1 MAGNTFKS
9 NFKTQ
14 EREMV
19 SLSVYNVGLQKCESN
34 YQWGPGVRDHF
45 LIHHIV
51 SGKGEYE
58 ADGITYHLTAGDS
71 FLVYP
76 YTEITYRADADD
88 PWEYYW
94 VGFAGTDAAA
104 ILSSTDFSR
113 KNPVIHSDEHETIE
127 NTGYG
132 TYISPTDD
140 RIKKLLLSIY
150 DARGNS
156 LENSVEMT
164 GRLYT
169 ALAYFI
175 KISKKASSDTKP
187 YDFYVKKAL
196 EYITA
201 NYSYP
206 ITVEEIADFVGIS
219 RSHLFRAFRSV
230 LSVSPKEYLSD
241 FRIRQACVLLKN
253 SDLSIMAIARSVGFE
268 NNLYFSRAF
277 HKKKGITPSEYAKKA
292 SGISR

>member
-1 MAGNTFKS
+1 MADNTFKS
-9 NFKTQ
+9 NFIVQ
-14 EREMV
+14 DRQMV
-19 SLSVYNVGLQKCESN
+19 SLSVYNVGLQKCGSGHM
-34 YQWGPGVRDHF
+34 WGPGVRDHF

-51 SGKGEYE
+51 SGRGCYE
-58 ADGITYHLTAGDS
+58 VNGSVYELTAGDS

-76 YTEITYRADADD
+76 YTEISYYADKEE

-104 ILSSTDFSR
+104 ILSSTDFSK
-113 KNPVIHSDEHETIE
+113 KNPIIHALGHEITENGESCSPSSSSD
-127 NTGYG
+127 
-132 TYISPTDD
+132 DK
-140 RIKKLLLSIY
+140 IKKLLLSIY
-150 DARGNS
+150 DARGNG

-175 KISKKASSDTKP
+175 KISKKAPSETDT
-187 YDFYVKKAL
+187 YAAYTKKAL

-206 ITVEEIADFVGIS
+206 VTIEEIADYVGIS
-219 RSHLFRAFRSV
+219 RSHLFRAFQNV

-241 FRIRQACVLLKN
+241 FRIRQACVLLKS
-253 SDLSIMAIARSVGFE
+253 SDLSVMAIARSVGFE
-268 NNLYFSRAF
+268 NNLYFSKAF
-277 HKKKGITPSEYAKKA
+277 RKIKGMTPSEYKEIS
-292 SGISR
+292 SGK

>member
-1 MAGNTFKS
+1 MQNNTFKS
-9 NFKTQ
+9 NFIAQ
-14 EREMV
+14 EKQMV
-19 SLSVYNVGLQKCESN
+19 SLSVYNVGLQKCEGGHR
-34 YQWGPGVRDHF
+34 WGPGVRDHF

-51 SGKGEYE
+51 SGKGDYE
-58 ADGITYHLTAGDS
+58 ADGHIWHLCAGDS

-76 YTEITYRADADD
+76 FTEISYCADRED

-94 VGFAGTDAAA
+94 VGFAGADAAA

-113 KNPVIHSDEHETIE
+113 KHPVIHACTHETIE

-132 TYISPTDD
+132 TYVSPTDD
-140 RIKKLLLSIY
+140 HIKKLLLSIY

-169 ALAYFI
+169 ALSYFI
-175 KISKKASSDTKP
+175 KISHTAPLAADT
-187 YDFYVKKAL
+187 YDSYVRKAL

-206 ITVEEIADFVGIS
+206 ITVEEIAGYVGIS
-219 RSHLFRAFRSV
+219 RSHLFRAFRNI

-241 FRIRQACVLLKN
+241 FRIRQACILLKN
-253 SDLSIMAIARSVGFE
+253 SDLSIMAISRSVGFE
-268 NNLYFSRAF
+268 NNLYFSKAF
-277 HKKKGITPSEYAKKA
+277 RKIKGMTPSEYARQRKE
-292 SGISR
+292 G